1 MNVFLL
7 NIETMEWPVYE
18 GEMHLRYPET
28 CFPNPLI
35 NPPEPYVWVQDVDMP
50 SYNWLTQGISEEI
63 PHQTDGVWYRT
74 WVIYDL
80 DASQIAVNE
89 NAARQQNKNTAT
101 SLLSSTDWT
110 ATIDVSDPQY
120 RNPYLANQS
129 EFLSYRSQLSN
140 IALNPPVTVDVWPEK
155 PNEHWVEVK

>member
-1 MNVFLL
+1 MNAYLL
-7 NIETMEWPVYE
+7 NTETMEFPVYE
-18 GEMHLRYPET
+18 GELALRYPNS
-28 CFPNPLI
+28 CFPTPMV
-35 NPPEPYVWVQDVDMP
+35 NPPEPYVWVKDITPPTYDLVYQGLRENTPTKVDGEWKRVWEV
-50 SYNWLTQGISEEI
+50 YQLSEEEVSI
-63 PHQTDGVWYRT
+63 NEQNARNVNKK
-74 WVIYDL
+74 I
-80 DASQIAVNE
+80 ASD
-89 NAARQQNKNTAT
+89 K
-101 SLLSSTDWT
+101 LSEVDWT